1 MSGVIGF
8 VIGFISGGMFGV
20 VTMALVA
27 AGRDEYYYWEK
38 PE

>member
-8 VIGFISGGMFGV
+8 IIGLMSGGMFGV
-20 VTMALVA
+20 ITTALVV